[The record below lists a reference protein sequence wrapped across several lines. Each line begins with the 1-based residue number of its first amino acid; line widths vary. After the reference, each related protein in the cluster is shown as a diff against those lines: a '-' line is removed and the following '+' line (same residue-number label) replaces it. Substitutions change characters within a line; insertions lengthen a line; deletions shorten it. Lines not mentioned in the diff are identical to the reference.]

1 MSSAARISLTSARN
15 MALVKALNLEP
26 MNLSCLQSEA
36 RFDNDG
42 PEQAARHLEFRTTRD
57 GLAYTWKEFVN
68 FFGMPYAAGAWRRAR
83 LATQKEKDEALL
95 RRVRLVLEK
104 TKIKQ
109 VLPALSQSLAGD
121 GSVERIL
128 AYAFPD
134 AAAIL
139 PDVQWASRDLV
150 LPHGGRVADSSVSAQ
165 ISLRSSS
172 EGVTSEGQSNTESSS

>member
-1 MSSAARISLTSARN
+1 

-26 MNLSCLQSEA
+26 MNLSCVQSEA

-68 FFGMPYAAGAWRRAR
+68 FFGMPYAEGAWRRAR

-128 AYAFPD
+128 AYAFPN
-134 AAAIL
+134 AAFPNAPVIL